1 MAIVNKNILNTD
13 TILLEVPVGE
23 RYAITAIIVNNYS
36 SSTSS
41 SNDSTFDMHLVKEN
55 DNRNNTNK
63 ILNNIQMPAQE
74 TFTFSLERIIL
85 DPGDKVIATSVDSDK
100 LSATISY
107 LEV

>member
-1 MAIVNKNILNTD
+1 MAIVNRNILNTD
-13 TILLEVPVGE
+13 TVLLEVPAGE
-23 RYAITAIIVNNYS
+23 RYAITAIIVCNYS

-41 SNDSTFDMHLVKEN
+41 TNDSSFDLHLVKN
-55 DNRNNTNK
+55 ADNRNNTNK

-74 TFTFSLERIIL
+74 TFTFSIERVIL
-85 DPGDKVIATSVDSDK
+85 DAGDKVIATSVDPDK